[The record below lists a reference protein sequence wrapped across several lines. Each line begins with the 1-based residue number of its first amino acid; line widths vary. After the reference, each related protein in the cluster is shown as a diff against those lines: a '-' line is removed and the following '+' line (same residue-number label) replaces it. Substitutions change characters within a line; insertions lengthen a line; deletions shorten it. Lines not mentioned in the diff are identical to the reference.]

1 MRADRQR
8 PLMSQRARRLAL
20 PLLCISLLAG
30 CKTMPESITSL
41 PIINKI
47 AGKAPDPQAPLPPPV
62 ARTWPDVRKDVVNQR
77 ARGFGLVHAP
87 ELQKYLNDLLARIKR
102 AAGVPDWQ
110 GGVHVLASHALDAYA
125 TGAGNIY
132 VSLQWLID
140 AQSEDELVAVLGHE
154 FGHIYLHYHQ
164 LESAVADA
172 DTVTALLGMGTSLT
186 LKAGEAN
193 RWNKVDVLFTSYS
206 LGRGLATAI
215 YSQSEETA
223 ADHFGLAIA
232 HKLGYSYEHGSKAF
246 LERLAG
252 WEEVQDKRE
261 RDQQEAL
268 LAAIRAQ
275 AAEQPSARQTA
286 SPANPLNQGMAD
298 ASGAMRGEMQAAM
311 SQLSFELRTG
321 FDKVAGSHPS
331 TLRRIDTLAEV
342 AETYPAVAV
351 HREAVVQPLERVRKE
366 RRTALILQNYETAFK
381 VIDAPDAPT
390 AVATAR
396 AAASGPTATHAVPLY
411 ALYVAT
417 QEQTARGR
425 SSPAQQ
431 RQDPGQLLEANFSSE
446 TDRAWITYRERST
459 RLKEGRQTAAAQR
472 TVERGLASFAQAEE
486 VQPYLVR
493 FYGETSG
500 WDDAKKRALACAKD
514 FPRAARRCQRAAI
527 SPAEQAQ
534 LDKQD
539 KTKRDDFL
547 KQMFK

>member
-1 MRADRQR
+1 MLAERQR
-8 PLMSQRARRLAL
+8 PLFRRHARRLAL
-20 PLLCISLLAG
+20 PLLCIGLLAG
-30 CKTMPESITSL
+30 CKTIPESISSL

-47 AGKAPDPQAPLPPPV
+47 AGKAPDPLAALPPPV

-87 ELQKYLNDLLARIKR
+87 ELQKYLNDLLAKIKK
-102 AAGVPDWQ
+102 AAGVPEWQ
-110 GGVHVLASHALDAYA
+110 GSVHVLGSHALDAYA

-140 AQSEDELVAVLGHE
+140 AQSEDELVALLGHE

-172 DTVTALLGMGTSLT
+172 DTVTALLGMGTALT

-223 ADHFGLAIA
+223 ADHFGLAIS

-261 RDQQEAL
+261 REQQEAL

-275 AAEQPSARQTA
+275 AAEQPPARQAA
-286 SPANPLNQGMAD
+286 SAANPLNQGMAD

-342 AETYPAVAV
+342 AEAYPAVAV
-351 HREAVVQPLERVRKE
+351 HREAVVPPLDRVRKD
-366 RRTALILQNYETAFK
+366 RRTASILQNYETAFK

-396 AAASGPTATHAVPLY
+396 GAASGPTATHAVPLY

-417 QEQTARGR
+417 QEQIAKTRTA
-425 SSPAQQ
+425 AAQ
-431 RQDPGQLLEANFSSE
+431 RQDPSQLLEANFNAE
-446 TDRAWITYRERST
+446 ADRAWITYRERST
-459 RLKEGRQTAAAQR
+459 RLKESRQTAAAQR
-472 TVERGLASFAQAEE
+472 TVERGLASFGQAEE
-486 VQPYLVR
+486 VQPYVVR

-527 SPAEQAQ
+527 SPVEQAQ

-539 KTKRDDFL
+539 KTKRDDFF

>member
-1 MRADRQR
+1 MLAERQR
-8 PLMSQRARRLAL
+8 PLLRRHARRLAL
-20 PLLCISLLAG
+20 PLLCVSLLAG
-30 CKTMPESITSL
+30 CKTIPESISSL

-47 AGKAPDPQAPLPPPV
+47 AGKAPDPQAALPPPV

-77 ARGFGLVHAP
+77 ARGFGLVNAP
-87 ELQKYLNDLLARIKR
+87 ELQKYLNDLLAKIKK
-102 AAGVPDWQ
+102 AAGVPEWQ
-110 GGVHVLASHALDAYA
+110 GSVHVLGSHALDAYA

-140 AQSEDELVAVLGHE
+140 AQSEDELVALLGHE

-172 DTVTALLGMGTSLT
+172 DTVTALLGMGTALT

-223 ADHFGLAIA
+223 ADHFGLAIS

-275 AAEQPSARQTA
+275 AAEQPPARSTA
-286 SPANPLNQGMAD
+286 SPATPLNQGVAD

-342 AETYPAVAV
+342 AEAYPAVAV
-351 HREAVVQPLERVRKE
+351 HREAVVQPLDRARKE
-366 RRTALILQNYETAFK
+366 RRTASILQNYETAFK
-381 VIDAPDAPT
+381 VIDAPDT
-390 AVATAR
+390 SSAVATAR

-417 QEQTARGR
+417 QEQIAKTRTA
-425 SSPAQQ
+425 AAQ
-431 RQDPGQLLEANFSSE
+431 RQDPSQLLEANFNAE
-446 TDRAWITYRERST
+446 ADRAWITYRERST
-459 RLKEGRQTAAAQR
+459 RLKESRQTAAAQR
-472 TVERGLASFAQAEE
+472 TVERGLASFGQAEE
-486 VQPYLVR
+486 VQPYVVR

-527 SPAEQAQ
+527 SPVEQAQ

-539 KTKRDDFL
+539 KTKRDDFF

>member
-1 MRADRQR
+1 MPAERH
-8 PLMSQRARRLAL
+8 PLLRRHARRLAL
-20 PLLCISLLAG
+20 PLLCIGLLAG
-30 CKTMPESITSL
+30 CKTIPESISSL

-47 AGKAPDPQAPLPPPV
+47 AGKAPDPLAPLPPPV

-87 ELQKYLNDLLARIKR
+87 ELQKYLNDLLAKIKK
-102 AAGVPDWQ
+102 AAGVPEWQ

-140 AQSEDELVAVLGHE
+140 AQSEDELVALLGHE

-172 DTVTALLGMGTSLT
+172 DTVTALLGMGTALT

-206 LGRGLATAI
+206 LGRSLATAI

-223 ADHFGLAIA
+223 ADHFGLAIS

-275 AAEQPSARQTA
+275 AAEQPPARQTA
-286 SPANPLNQGMAD
+286 GPATPLNQGVAD

-342 AETYPAVAV
+342 AEAYPAVAV
-351 HREAVVQPLERVRKE
+351 HREAVVQPLDRVRKE
-366 RRTALILQNYETAFK
+366 RRTAPILQNYETAFK

-390 AVATAR
+390 AVTSAR
-396 AAASGPTATHAVPLY
+396 GAASGPTATHAVPLY

-417 QEQTARGR
+417 QEQVSRSRTA
-425 SSPAQQ
+425 AAQ
-431 RQDPGQLLEANFSSE
+431 RQDPSQLLEANFNAES
-446 TDRAWITYRERST
+446 DRAWITYRERST

-486 VQPYLVR
+486 VQPYVVR
-493 FYGETSG
+493 FYGETGG
-500 WDDAKKRALACAKD
+500 WDDARKRAQACARD

-527 SPAEQAQ
+527 SPVEQAQ

-539 KTKRDDFL
+539 KTKQDDFF